1 MLNWINK
8 KRKRKGFTLVELV
21 VVIAILGIL
30 AAIAVPRLSKSR
42 ENAAIAAHNANVRA
56 LESAATLYVAE
67 GGADTTWVS
76 SSRTGDNGWG
86 NHLQEWPAVPKVLIG
101 KTYEAAET
109 EIEEGDDSKK
119 SVPKKITF
127 SGENEVYKVEITNG
141 NIKVTPG
148 KITDKEATE

>member
-8 KRKRKGFTLVELV
+8 KRNRKGFTLVELV

-67 GGADTTWVS
+67 GGADTTWES
-76 SSRTGDNGWG
+76 SSRTIEGDKGWG
-86 NHLQEWPAVPKVLIG
+86 NHLQEWPAVPKMLLG
-101 KTYEAAET
+101 KTYDSAET
-109 EIEEGDDSKK
+109 ETKDGSTTNKK
-119 SVPKKITF
+119 VVFAEDQEYSVTISNGSIT
-127 SGENEVYKVEITNG
+127 
-141 NIKVTPG
+141 VTPG
-148 KITDKEATE
+148 KIAQ